1 MEKLIS
7 YTITS
12 EKYKKLVLLSEGI
25 YNTSVIVAYFC
36 NSKAEI
42 IGLSS
47 IRLNGLTCFCH
58 RIPNRIHHYLGKS
71 SSFY

>member
-42 IGLSS
+42 KE
-47 IRLNGLTCFCH
+47 IRNLAPVIIDLKKKSDELNAEIL
-58 RIPNRIHHYLGKS
+58 NLNES
-71 SSFY
+71 

>member
-42 IGLSS
+42 EE
-47 IRLNGLTCFCH
+47 IRNLAPVIIDLKKKSDELNAEIL
-58 RIPNRIHHYLGKS
+58 NLNES
-71 SSFY
+71 

>member
-25 YNTSVIVAYFC
+25 YNISVIVAYFC

-42 IGLSS
+42 EE
-47 IRLNGLTCFCH
+47 IRNLTPVIIDLKKKSDELNAEIL
-58 RIPNRIHHYLGKS
+58 NLNEN
-71 SSFY
+71 